1 MTDLERAKRI
11 LKEEDKSLVI
21 VKNGRIIFC
30 SESSGIKGILE
41 AIEKLG
47 ERLSGASA
55 ADRIVGKA
63 AALLLAYSQI
73 VRVYA
78 ITLSRSGLHTLRK
91 NSIPVEYDY
100 LVPEILD
107 KNKKDICPFE
117 KFTSDIES
125 PSLAFVKLKAYM
137 ENLQKSKKT

>member
-30 SESSGIKGILE
+30 SESPGIKGILE

-73 VRVYA
+73 VKVYA
-78 ITLSRSGLHTLRK
+78 ITLSRSGLYTLRK